1 MAGLTGD
8 QRAFLARL
16 AVRLNDAMDAEAIH
30 LRVYE
35 LAKAFPQSKPAEL
48 FQALYVALLGRPRGP
63 RAGSFIAALG
73 PAFCA
78 ARFAAASA

>member
-1 MAGLTGD
+1 
-8 QRAFLARL
+8 
-16 AVRLNDAMDAEAIH
+16 MDAEAIH
-30 LRVYE
+30 LLIYE
-35 LAKAFPQSKPAEL
+35 LGEVVSTAKPADL